1 MTLLP
6 ITPELEFDCSNY
18 DTISGILME
27 VIESTLERGTAP
39 PWCGYL
45 AQTIDKEVI
54 GTCAFRGPPDERGE
68 VELAWFTFPHYE
80 GRGHGTRMARLLV
93 ELAEGTG
100 EPVVLVAHTLPERS
114 ASTRICEHAGFT
126 CEGEVQHPDEGPLWR
141 WRRG

>member
-6 ITPELEFDCSNY
+6 ITPDLEFDCSNY
-18 DTISGILME
+18 DTVSGILME
-27 VIESTLERGTAP
+27 VIESTLERGSVP

-45 AQTIDKEVI
+45 AQTLDQEVI
-54 GTCAFRGPPDERGE
+54 GTCAFKGPPDERGE

-93 ELAEGTG
+93 EKAEATG
-100 EPVVLVAHTLPERS
+100 EKVTLIAHTLPERN
-114 ASTRICEHAGFT
+114 ASTRICEHAGFV
-126 CEGEVQHPDEGPLWR
+126 CEGEVQLSEEGPVWR

>member
-18 DTISGILME
+18 DTVSGLLME
-27 VIESTLERGTAP
+27 VIESTLERGSEP

-45 AQTIDKEVI
+45 ALTQDEEVV
-54 GTCAFRGPPDERGE
+54 GTCAFKGPPDEHGE

-80 GRGHGTRMARLLV
+80 NRGIGTRMAKLLV
-93 ELAEGTG
+93 ELAETNGDG
-100 EPVVLVAHTLPERS
+100 AILIAHTLPEKN
-114 ASTRICEHAGFT
+114 AATRICEHAGFSFD
-126 CEGEVQHPDEGPLWR
+126 GEIDLPDDGRVWR

>member
-18 DTISGILME
+18 ETVSGLLME
-27 VIESTLERGTAP
+27 VIESTLERGSGP

-45 AQTIDKEVI
+45 ALTQDQEVV
-54 GTCAFRGPPDERGE
+54 GTCAFKGPPDERGE

-80 GRGHGTRMARLLV
+80 NRGVGTRMARLLV
-93 ELAEGTG
+93 ELAEASGDG
-100 EPVVLVAHTLPERS
+100 VVLVAHTLPEQNS
-114 ASTRICEHAGFT
+114 STRICEHAGFT
-126 CEGEVQHPDEGPLWR
+126 FDGEVDLPEDGTVWR